1 MKEQKKSHKKRLG
14 ITFGVVLCLA
24 LLPVTVFAE
33 GGLSGSGGGR
43 FSSRTYAY

>member
-14 ITFGVVLCLA
+14 IIVGVALCLA

-33 GGLSGSGGGR
+33 GGLKNTGGG
-43 FSSRTYAY
+43 TNY